1 MAGCWV
7 ALLFSLVD
15 PYLWIF
21 SSRHR
26 HIHATDSAQK
36 TIQEVDAQR
45 SARERCSAGYRAA
58 YSCSSAVAASLLLMS
73 SRCWPWP
80 PCCVCMQQCRRRLR
94 VVGCPHAAGHG
105 HRAAYSCSSAVA
117 ASLLLMSSHC
127 WVLPPCCVR
136 GPSDWL
142 TSYRSAPSRIVG
154 VIGND
159 RIDFDNAADDH
170 DEEGHKIPEARA
182 EEEFGHRAYER

>member
-1 MAGCWV
+1 MVGCWV

-15 PYLWIF
+15 PHLWIF

-58 YSCSSAVAASLLLMS
+58 YACSSAVAASLLLMS

-80 PCCVCMQQCRRRLR
+80 PCCVCMQQCRRRLT
-94 VVGCPHAAGHG
+94 P
-105 HRAAYSCSSAVA
+105 SD
-117 ASLLLMSSHC
+117 
-127 WVLPPCCVR
+127 VLPLLALATV
-136 GPSDWL
+136 L
-142 TSYRSAPSRIVG
+142 RSWTKRLANRVSQ
-154 VIGND
+154 
-159 RIDFDNAADDH
+159 
-170 DEEGHKIPEARA
+170 RA
-182 EEEFGHRAYER
+182 ITDSGRERKRS